1 MNNLIS
7 VNKLRGLLHKILYKD
22 VATIYRSI
30 KIKDEETGVSDFSFQ
45 PVYEDLPCKLSQY
58 GKELSAHR
66 DDRAQH
72 ITEDLRLA
80 CDPEIEIQENDVV
93 DVLHEGETFKLI
105 AGTSFNYLTH
115 KEISMRRRKEA
126 EQP

>member
-1 MNNLIS
+1 MKIP
-7 VNKLRGLLHKILYKD
+7 VKYLRGLLLAIMYKD
-22 VATIYRSI
+22 VATIYRSVDV
-30 KIKDEETGVSDFSFQ
+30 KEETGASDYEFQ
-45 PVYEDLPCKLSQY
+45 AVYENLPCKLSQY

-72 ITEDLRLA
+72 ITQDLRLT

>member
-1 MNNLIS
+1 MKIP
-7 VNKLRGLLHKILYKD
+7 VKYLRGLLLAIMYKD
-22 VATIYRSI
+22 VATIYRSVDV
-30 KIKDEETGVSDFSFQ
+30 KEDTGASDYEFQ
-45 PVYEDLPCKLSQY
+45 AIYENLPCKLSQY

-72 ITEDLRLA
+72 ITQDLRLT

-93 DVLHEGETFKLI
+93 DVLHEGEIFKLI
-105 AGTSFNYLTH
+105 AGTSFNYPTH